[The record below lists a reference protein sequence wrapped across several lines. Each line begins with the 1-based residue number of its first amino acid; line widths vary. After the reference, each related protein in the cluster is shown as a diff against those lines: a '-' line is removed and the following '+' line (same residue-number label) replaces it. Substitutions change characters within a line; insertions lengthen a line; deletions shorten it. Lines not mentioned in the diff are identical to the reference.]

1 VSGRW
6 DSHFIAS
13 DICTSDGVA
22 LPGTMRGVSNFQS
35 ALARLPGT

>member
-13 DICTSDGVA
+13 DICISDGVA
-22 LPGTMRGVSNFQS
+22 LPGTMRGV
-35 ALARLPGT
+35 